1 MPPIFLSIS
10 EKRIRDMGIGLSGT
24 FSRNSLKNCRH
35 QTTVP
40 LIHSSCLM
48 CTDTICFSIDVVT
61 HCASHDY
68 ITQTCVCIQK
78 RHSVENYQSLPSLLN
93 EVFVQT
99 VVVVFVPFLI
109 RSELSSSGTVC
120 PLIWPVQQLCPCL
133 ATKTMH

>member
-40 LIHSSCLM
+40 QYALAALR
-48 CTDTICFSIDVVT
+48 TDTICFSIDVVT
-61 HCASHDY
+61 HSASRDY

-78 RHSVENYQSLPSLLN
+78 RHSVENYQSIPSLLN

-99 VVVVFVPFLI
+99 VVMVFVPFLI
-109 RSELSSSGTVC
+109 RSELSSCGTVC

-133 ATKTMH
+133 ATKAMH

>member
-24 FSRNSLKNCRH
+24 FSRKSLKIADIKLLYP
-35 QTTVP
+35 QYA
-40 LIHSSCLM
+40 LAAFALA
-48 CTDTICFSIDVVT
+48 DTICFSIDVVT

-78 RHSVENYQSLPSLLN
+78 RHTVENYQSIPSLLN

-99 VVVVFVPFLI
+99 VVVVFVPF
-109 RSELSSSGTVC
+109 
-120 PLIWPVQQLCPCL
+120 
-133 ATKTMH
+133 